1 MPSRRKSS
9 ACTDYVPAI
18 CTHRPSLLPIGCG
31 IEFGGGCLL
40 GGDPFRCAESKQYF
54 SARGSKSRN
63 KVAVGEPAAG
73 SFTKVD
79 SSIGKPACWSTEAGP
94 INYVEVRKNN
104 SILASNLDWSLLYR
118 GTQVTTIALIGGCLG
133 SGIDEDRS

>member
-31 IEFGGGCLL
+31 IELD
-40 GGDPFRCAESKQYF
+40 GDARWGLCTTASVKFQQYF

-73 SFTKVD
+73 SLPK
-79 SSIGKPACWSTEAGP
+79 SACLRTTD
-94 INYVEVRKNN
+94 RKNVGKR
-104 SILASNLDWSLLYR
+104 SRSQSMRFGPQFTVCSW
-118 GTQVTTIALIGGCLG
+118 VTTIALNGGCLG

>member
-31 IEFGGGCLL
+31 IELD
-40 GGDPFRCAESKQYF
+40 GDAGFCFRTDSCVEFQQYF

-73 SFTKVD
+73 SLPKSACSLRRVHYDKTMLEEGRLSQSTAMHLV
-79 SSIGKPACWSTEAGP
+79 PALTVC
-94 INYVEVRKNN
+94 
-104 SILASNLDWSLLYR
+104 D
-118 GTQVTTIALIGGCLG
+118 QVTTIALNGGCLG